1 MKPEKTVNSPSYFRQ
16 LVADKDVAAL
26 HASSRYLVRR
36 LMRCFPSERIRT
48 IVELGPGPGV
58 ATRPILASIPAEAR
72 YLAIEKN
79 PDFLATLGSIADP
92 RFTAIEGDAR
102 DLKAILASRGVT
114 GVDAVIASIP
124 FSFLDIDERA
134 ALVDSVWSLLSE
146 DGDFVIFH
154 QFSRKMRP
162 FLKNRFAHVRVQFEP
177 RNIFPCFLLHGRK
190 RPRTHKDL

>member
-1 MKPEKTVNSPSYFRQ
+1 MKSEKTVHSPSYFRQ

-26 HASSRYLVRR
+26 HASSRYLVGR
-36 LMRCFPSERIRT
+36 LMRCLPSERIRT

-58 ATRPILASIPAEAR
+58 ATRPILALMPAGAR

-92 RFTAIEGDAR
+92 RFTVIEGDAR
-102 DLKAILASRGVT
+102 ELKAILASRGVT
-114 GVDAVIASIP
+114 TVDAVIASIP
-124 FSFLDIDERA
+124 FSFLDEKERA
-134 ALVDSVWSLLSE
+134 ALVDSVWSVLSE

-162 FLKNRFAHVRVQFEP
+162 FLKKRFAHVKVQFEP

-190 RPRTHKDL
+190 RAPARKAL